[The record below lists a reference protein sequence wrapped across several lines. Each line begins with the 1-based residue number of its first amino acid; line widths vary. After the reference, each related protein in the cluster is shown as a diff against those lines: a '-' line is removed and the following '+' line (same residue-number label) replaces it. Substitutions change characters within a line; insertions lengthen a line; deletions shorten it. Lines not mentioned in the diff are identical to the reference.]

1 MEPAVIGAAM
11 ALENNATSAPV
22 KGNIGVYVVRIGEK
36 VVAEGELD
44 AAQEIATLNMRSS
57 YAVPYQAMALI
68 EEHAEV
74 EDNRARF
81 Q

>member
-1 MEPAVIGAAM
+1 M

-22 KGNIGVYVVRIGEK
+22 KGNVGVYVVRIGEK
-36 VVAEGELD
+36 TVTEGELN
-44 AAQEIATLNMRSS
+44 AAQEIANLNMRTS
-57 YAVPYQAMALI
+57 YSVPYQAIALI
-68 EEHAEV
+68 EENAEV